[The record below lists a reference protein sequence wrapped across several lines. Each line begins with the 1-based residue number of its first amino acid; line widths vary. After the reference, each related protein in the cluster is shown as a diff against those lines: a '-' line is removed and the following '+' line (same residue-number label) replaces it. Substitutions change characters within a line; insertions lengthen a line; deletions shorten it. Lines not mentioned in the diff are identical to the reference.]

1 MAGSTDMAGPTK
13 TFLRMVLNLQS
24 IIGEM
29 EEEAAKKTEINQQI
43 NQQHGAKIMSTI
55 DHHHHHY

>member
-1 MAGSTDMAGPTK
+1 MAGPTK